1 MNRLPPTPS
10 SGTTRDVE
18 ASPSLDVFDLS
29 PFDLA
34 KLPAPMFLRGD
45 LGLLRDSCRVAV
57 VGGRD
62 ASSNGIRRARRLT
75 RELAASDIVVVS
87 GLAEGIDAAAH
98 QTAIDSGGRT
108 IAVLGTP
115 LAKTYPR
122 ANAQL
127 QARIG
132 AEHLLVSQFGPG
144 SPIRP
149 SNFVARN
156 RTMALLSHA
165 SVIVECKDRSGT
177 LSHASAALQLGR
189 HVFLLRSA
197 AENRGIAW
205 PGQLIAEGAVVLDN
219 VEQILRIF

>member
-1 MNRLPPTPS
+1 MSHLPLTPS
-10 SGTTRDVE
+10 SRAIRDVE
-18 ASPSLDVFDLS
+18 TSPSLDVFDLS
-29 PFDLA
+29 LFDLA

-45 LGLLRDSCRVAV
+45 LGLLRDSRRVAI

-62 ASSNGIRRARRLT
+62 ASSNGIRRARRLA
-75 RELAASDIVVVS
+75 RELVASNIVVVS
-87 GLAEGIDAAAH
+87 GLAEGIDTAAH
-98 QTAIDSGGRT
+98 QGAIEFGGQT

-122 ANAQL
+122 ANTPL

-177 LSHASAALQLGR
+177 LSHALAALQLGR

-197 AENRGIAW
+197 AENQSVSW
-205 PGQLIAEGAVVLDN
+205 PGQLIAEGAIVLDS